1 MNIAAIATAP
11 GTGGIAVIRLSG
23 PDAFTIT
30 DRIFRARNRNKTVS
44 TAEAYTM
51 LFGYIIKQTERK
63 EDKNNINPVLLSSC
77 LENNNN
83 TVASEASQNSQF
95 SILNSQLVDE
105 VVISIFRAPHSFTGE
120 NTVEISCHGSIYI
133 QQEIL
138 RLLIAAGARMAN
150 PGEFTQRAFLNGRL
164 DLSQAEAVADLI
176 NAQSAAAHTIALNQ
190 MRGNFSSKLE
200 ELRRQLLHFVSLLEL
215 ELDFGDHDD
224 LEFADRTELNA
235 VAEAIRSQLS
245 RLQQTFSQGNA
256 IKNGIPVAIVGE
268 TNAGKSTL
276 LNLLVGDNRAIV
288 SDIHG
293 TTRDVI
299 EDTVNINGLTFR
311 FIDTAGIRQTSDIIE
326 NMGIERTYEMIERAQ
341 IILWVVDSTNVTEH
355 IEWLAERIMRRTEGK
370 RLIIL
375 LNKVDRLN
383 DEELTTLRDWFE
395 PYCPQSRDARLVR
408 PSEKSVKSDE
418 RLFSEAK
425 NSESLNPDGKKSF
438 QSVSSVGEKIADINT
453 TSVHFSPRLKTSG
466 SVSSVRYKN
475 NSEIKVTNILSPC
488 LRGTSEAEGVN
499 NTTSQIL
506 EISAKQNHNTNQL
519 TQLLYESAQM
529 PDLSAG
535 DIIISNLRHYEAL
548 THALESID
556 RVIEGLQMNIP
567 ADFVAQDI
575 REALFHLAE
584 ITGGEI
590 TTDEVLGNIFAHF
603 CIGK

>member
-1 MNIAAIATAP
+1 M
-11 GTGGIAVIRLSG
+11 
-23 PDAFTIT
+23 
-30 DRIFRARNRNKTVS
+30 
-44 TAEAYTM
+44 
-51 LFGYIIKQTERK
+51 
-63 EDKNNINPVLLSSC
+63 
-77 LENNNN
+77 
-83 TVASEASQNSQF
+83 F
-95 SILNSQLVDE
+95 SVDSVREKLIDE

-120 NTVEISCHGSIYI
+120 NTVEISCHGSVYI

-138 RLLIAAGARMAN
+138 RILISAGARMAG

-383 DEELTTLRDWFE
+383 DEELTTLREWFE
-395 PYCPQSRDARLVR
+395 PYCPQCRDARLVR

-418 RLFSEAK
+418 RLLAQQE
-425 NSESLNPDGKKSF
+425 SESNDKDGEI
-438 QSVSSVGEKIADINT
+438 SSVN
-453 TSVHFSPRLKTSG
+453 
-466 SVSSVRYKN
+466 SVSSVREKN
-475 NSEIKVTNILSPC
+475 NSVREKEISV
-488 LRGTSEAEGVN
+488 R
-499 NTTSQIL
+499 NTTPQII
-506 EISAKQNHNTNQL
+506 EISAKQSINTEQL
-519 TQLLYESAQM
+519 TRLLYESAQM

>member
-11 GTGGIAVIRLSG
+11 GTGGIAIIRLSG

-30 DRIFRARNRNKTVS
+30 DKIFRARNRNKTVS

-51 LFGYIIKQTERK
+51 LFG
-63 EDKNNINPVLLSSC
+63 NIVSTLNS
-77 LENNNN
+77 
-83 TVASEASQNSQF
+83 SEANIIAGAATANSVD
-95 SILNSQLVDE
+95 SVRSVREEKKSVGENIIDE
-105 VVISIFRAPHSFTGE
+105 VVISVFRAPHSFTGE
-120 NTVEISCHGSIYI
+120 NTVEISCHGSVYI

-138 RLLIAAGARMAN
+138 RLLISAGARMAG

-383 DEELTTLRDWFE
+383 DEELTTLRQWFE
-395 PYCPQSRDARLVR
+395 PYKTTVNRQDLNPNGDCR
-408 PSEKSVKSDE
+408 PLTVDC
-418 RLFSEAK
+418 RQD
-425 NSESLNPDGKKSF
+425 LNPDGDCRPLTFCDKREQPSLLELP
-438 QSVSSVGEKIADINT
+438 SGAKITTEGSNVDCRQNT
-453 TSVHFSPRLKTSG
+453 
-466 SVSSVRYKN
+466 
-475 NSEIKVTNILSPC
+475 
-488 LRGTSEAEGVN
+488 
-499 NTTSQIL
+499 IL
-506 EISAKQNHNTNQL
+506 EISAKQSINTEQL
-519 TQLLYESAQM
+519 TRLLYESAQM
-529 PDLSAG
+529 PDLSSG

-556 RVIEGLQMNIP
+556 RVIDGLQMKIP

>member
-1 MNIAAIATAP
+1 MNSVREKLI
-11 GTGGIAVIRLSG
+11 
-23 PDAFTIT
+23 
-30 DRIFRARNRNKTVS
+30 
-44 TAEAYTM
+44 
-51 LFGYIIKQTERK
+51 
-63 EDKNNINPVLLSSC
+63 
-77 LENNNN
+77 
-83 TVASEASQNSQF
+83 
-95 SILNSQLVDE
+95 DE
-105 VVISIFRAPHSFTGE
+105 VVVAIFRAPHSFTGE

-138 RLLIAAGARMAN
+138 RLLIAAGARMAG

-224 LEFADRTELNA
+224 LEFADRTELNT

-326 NMGIERTYEMIERAQ
+326 NLGIERTYEMIERAQ

-383 DEELTTLRDWFE
+383 DEELITLRQWFE
-395 PYCPQSRDARLVR
+395 PYKTTVNRQ
-408 PSEKSVKSDE
+408 
-418 RLFSEAK
+418 
-425 NSESLNPDGKKSF
+425 NLNPDGDCRPLTVDCR
-438 QSVSSVGEKIADINT
+438 QNT
-453 TSVHFSPRLKTSG
+453 
-466 SVSSVRYKN
+466 
-475 NSEIKVTNILSPC
+475 II
-488 LRGTSEAEGVN
+488 
-499 NTTSQIL
+499 
-506 EISAKQNHNTNQL
+506 EISAKQSINTEQL
-519 TQLLYESAQM
+519 TRLLYESAQM